1 MMVHGSWMNDG
12 SVSKRC
18 QPSELFLD
26 RTLGLCEITRSEFTN
41 VQTFA
46 RINCFINFA
55 SYEIT
60 ATNSVVALI
69 VNNSF
74 LGENVRAL
82 VQTNMK
88 VPF

>member
-1 MMVHGSWMNDG
+1 MNDG
-12 SVSKRC
+12 SVSIRC

-26 RTLGLCEITRSEFTN
+26 RTLGLSKISRSEFTN
-41 VQTFA
+41 VQTFTL
-46 RINCFINFA
+46 FTTSA

-60 ATNSVVALI
+60 AKKSVVALF
-69 VNNSF
+69 VKSFF
-74 LGENVRAL
+74 LGENVGAL

>member
-1 MMVHGSWMNDG
+1 MVHGSWMNDG
-12 SVSKRC
+12 SVSIRC
-18 QPSELFLD
+18 QPSEIFLD
-26 RTLGLCEITRSEFTN
+26 HTLGLSKISRSEFTS
-41 VQTFA
+41 VRTFA
-46 RINCFINFA
+46 RNNCFISSA

-69 VNNSF
+69 VKNSF
-74 LGENVRAL
+74 LGENVGVL